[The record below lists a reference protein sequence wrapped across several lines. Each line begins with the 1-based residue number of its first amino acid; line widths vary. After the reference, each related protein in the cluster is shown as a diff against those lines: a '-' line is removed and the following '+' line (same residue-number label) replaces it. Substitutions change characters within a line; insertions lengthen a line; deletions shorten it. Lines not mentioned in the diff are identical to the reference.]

1 MRRVVR
7 SRADGPYRPRRTV
20 TAFSVVA
27 ACCFLSAAPSAA
39 SAPADPGTT
48 ASESGS
54 ASEPPKPSASAVPA
68 APDAGTERMDGPGPS
83 TGAAAASRLRE
94 RADLAVSGTLR
105 PTPADG
111 PDDQDD
117 RENQNRENRENP
129 ENAAAAGRE
138 TFDYVVTVTN
148 RGPSTARQVR
158 VTDRLPLALEFVS
171 SRDGC
176 TASGRTAV
184 CGPLATLAVGSSHAW
199 VITVRLAAGYRGDGT
214 DIVNEAVVD
223 AATSDPDS
231 RNNTTS
237 LTGLEIPP
245 SARTADLSIRKTAV
259 LGAGREH
266 VRPGEKFT
274 YLITVRNAGPA
285 TARQL
290 QVTDLL
296 PSSLVLLSSPDDCAV
311 AKDGDRLVVCPPLAR
326 LAAGEKAEYR
336 ITVRA
341 VTGDA
346 TGDRT
351 AQPPPDTCT
360 PIENVARVT
369 SASFDPDLS
378 DNANRPGTTGPGG
391 GRLCLVSAGRGDQ
404 HDGHDGRHDGREDGR
419 EDGRGDGHHGRDDHH
434 DGREQHDGRGDLAD
448 SGATVPAWLL
458 WASTALVAAGAAL
471 RTAFR
476 VRRR

>member
-7 SRADGPYRPRRTV
+7 SRPDGPYRPRRAV
-20 TAFSVVA
+20 AAFSAVA
-27 ACCFLSAAPSAA
+27 ACCFLSAGPSAA
-39 SAPADPGTT
+39 SAPADPGAT
-48 ASESGS
+48 ASESP
-54 ASEPPKPSASAVPA
+54 EPPAAAVPVSPA
-68 APDAGTERMDGPGPS
+68 AGTGQPSPGTGPADGAGPVVDGPGTS
-83 TGAAAASRLRE
+83 TGADAGSQLGE
-94 RADLAVSGTLR
+94 SADLAVSGTLR
-105 PTPADG
+105 RTAAEDRDDLDELDG
-111 PDDQDD
+111 LDD
-117 RENQNRENRENP
+117 RESR

-148 RGPSTARQVR
+148 RGPSAARQVR
-158 VTDRLPLALEFVS
+158 VTDRLPSALEFVS

-176 TASGRTAV
+176 TASGRTVV

-199 VITVRLAAGYRGDGT
+199 VITVRLAAGYGGDGT
-214 DIVNEAVVD
+214 DIVNEAVVE

-245 SARTADLSIRKTAV
+245 SARTADLSVRKTAV
-259 LGAGREH
+259 LGEGRGH

-341 VTGDA
+341 VTR
-346 TGDRT
+346 DRA
-351 AQPPPDTCT
+351 AQPPPDRCT

-369 SASFDPDLS
+369 SASFDPDLT

-404 HDGHDGRHDGREDGR
+404 HDGREDSREDGHG
-419 EDGRGDGHHGRDDHH
+419 DGRGDGHHGR
-434 DGREQHDGRGDLAD
+434 EQHHGRGDLAD

-458 WASTALVAAGAAL
+458 WTSTGLIACGAAL

-476 VRRR
+476 VRRP

>member
-1 MRRVVR
+1 MSAVPPAPAGGTGQP
-7 SRADGPYRPRRTV
+7 SPGTGTGPADGTGRADGPGPGTG
-20 TAFSVVA
+20 
-27 ACCFLSAAPSAA
+27 SAA
-39 SAPADPGTT
+39 G
-48 ASESGS
+48 
-54 ASEPPKPSASAVPA
+54 
-68 APDAGTERMDGPGPS
+68 
-83 TGAAAASRLRE
+83 SRLRE
-94 RADLAVSGTLR
+94 SADLAVSGALR
-105 PTPADG
+105 PAADDG
-111 PDDQDD
+111 PDDRD
-117 RENQNRENRENP
+117 NR

-176 TASGRTAV
+176 TAIGRTAV

-245 SARTADLSIRKTAV
+245 SARTADLSLRKTAA
-259 LGAGREH
+259 LGEGREH

-296 PSSLVLLSSPDDCAV
+296 PSSLTLLSSPDDCAV
-311 AKDGDRLVVCPPLAR
+311 AKEGDRLVVCPPLAR

-341 VTGDA
+341 VTR
-346 TGDRT
+346 DRA
-351 AQPPPDTCT
+351 AQPPPEKCT

-391 GRLCLVSAGRGDQ
+391 GRLCLVPEGRGDQ
-404 HDGHDGRHDGREDGR
+404 HDGHDGREDGREDGR
-419 EDGRGDGHHGRDDHH
+419 VDGHGDGRGDGHHGRDDHH
-434 DGREQHDGRGDLAD
+434 DGRHDGREEHGGRGDLAD

-458 WASTALVAAGAAL
+458 WTSTALVAAGAAL

-476 VRRR
+476 VRRT

>member
-1 MRRVVR
+1 MAR
-7 SRADGPYRPRRTV
+7 SRADGPYRHRRTV

-39 SAPADPGTT
+39 SDPADPGTT
-48 ASESGS
+48 VSE
-54 ASEPPKPSASAVPA
+54 SASASPEPSVSAVPPTPA
-68 APDAGTERMDGPGPS
+68 AGTGRVDGSGPD
-83 TGAAAASRLRE
+83 TGAAAGSRLRE
-94 RADLAVSGTLR
+94 SADLAVSGTLR
-105 PTPADG
+105 PTAADG
-111 PDDQDD
+111 PGDRDD
-117 RENQNRENRENP
+117 RDNR

-148 RGPSTARQVR
+148 RGPSTAREVR

-184 CGPLATLAVGSSHAW
+184 CGPLATLAVGGSHAW

-259 LGAGREH
+259 LGEGREH

-296 PSSLVLLSSPDDCAV
+296 PSSLTLLSSPDDCAV

-336 ITVRA
+336 ITVRT
-341 VTGDA
+341 VTR
-346 TGDRT
+346 DRA
-351 AQPPPDTCT
+351 AQPPPEKCA

-378 DNANRPGTTGPGG
+378 DNANGPGTTGPGG
-391 GRLCLVSAGRGDQ
+391 GRLCLVSGGRGDQ
-404 HDGHDGRHDGREDGR
+404 HDGHDGHDGRHDGREDSR
-419 EDGRGDGHHGRDDHH
+419 EDGHGDGRGDGHHGRDDHH
-434 DGREQHDGRGDLAD
+434 DGREQHGGRGDLAD

-471 RTAFR
+471 RAAFR
-476 VRRR
+476 VRRP

>member
-1 MRRVVR
+1 MAAL
-7 SRADGPYRPRRTV
+7 SA
-20 TAFSVVA
+20 VA

-39 SAPADPGTT
+39 SGPADPGTT
-48 ASESGS
+48 TSESP
-54 ASEPPKPSASAVPA
+54 EPAEAPDPVASAVPA
-68 APDAGTERMDGPGPS
+68 APAAGTGQPSPETGPGGDAVRVEEPGAGS
-83 TGAAAASRLRE
+83 GAASAQVQES
-94 RADLAVSGTLR
+94 ADLAVLGALR
-105 PTPADG
+105 PTAAA
-111 PDDQDD
+111 D
-117 RENQNRENRENP
+117 RES
-129 ENAAAAGRE
+129 AASVGRE

-184 CGPLATLAVGSSHAW
+184 CGPLATLAVGASHAW

-223 AATSDPDS
+223 SATSDPDS
-231 RNNTTS
+231 RNNTSS

-245 SARTADLSIRKTAV
+245 SARTADLSLRKRVV
-259 LGAGREH
+259 LARGREH

-285 TARQL
+285 TARQV
-290 QVTDLL
+290 QVTDRL
-296 PSSLVLLSSPDDCAV
+296 PASLALLSSPDDCAV
-311 AKDGDRLVVCPPLAR
+311 AKDGERLVVCPPLDR

-341 VTGDA
+341 VTE
-346 TGDRT
+346 DR
-351 AQPPPDTCT
+351 AARPPADRCT

-391 GRLCLVSAGRGDQ
+391 GRLCLVSEGRGEQ
-404 HDGHDGRHDGREDGR
+404 HDGHGGKGGHDGH
-419 EDGRGDGHHGRDDHH
+419 DGRGDGHHGRDDHH
-434 DGREQHDGRGDLAD
+434 DGREQHGGHGDLAD

-458 WASTALVAAGAAL
+458 WTSTALVAAGAAL

-476 VRRR
+476 VRRP

>member
-7 SRADGPYRPRRTV
+7 SRAGGPYRRRRTV
-20 TAFSVVA
+20 AALSAVA

-39 SAPADPGTT
+39 SGPADPGTT
-48 ASESGS
+48 TSESP
-54 ASEPPKPSASAVPA
+54 EPPEPAASQEPVASAVPA
-68 APDAGTERMDGPGPS
+68 APAAGTGKPSPETGPGGDAGRVEEPGAGS
-83 TGAAAASRLRE
+83 GAAAQLRE
-94 RADLAVSGTLR
+94 SADLSVSGALR
-105 PTPADG
+105 PTATA
-111 PDDQDD
+111 D
-117 RENQNRENRENP
+117 RES
-129 ENAAAAGRE
+129 AASMGRE

-184 CGPLATLAVGSSHAW
+184 CGPLASLAVGASHAW

-223 AATSDPDS
+223 SATSDPDS
-231 RNNTTS
+231 RNNTSS

-245 SARTADLSIRKTAV
+245 SARTADLSLRKTAV
-259 LGAGREH
+259 LARGREH

-274 YLITVRNAGPA
+274 YLITVRNEGPA
-285 TARQL
+285 TARQV
-290 QVTDLL
+290 QVTDRL
-296 PSSLVLLSSPDDCAV
+296 PASLALLSSPDDCAV
-311 AKDGDRLVVCPPLAR
+311 AKDGERLVVCPPLDR

-341 VTGDA
+341 VA
-346 TGDRT
+346 EDR
-351 AQPPPDTCT
+351 AARPPAGRCT

-391 GRLCLVSAGRGDQ
+391 GRLCLVSEGRGEQ
-404 HDGHDGRHDGREDGR
+404 HDGHGGHDGHE
-419 EDGRGDGHHGRDDHH
+419 GRGDGHDGHHGRDDHH
-434 DGREQHDGRGDLAD
+434 DGREQHGGRGDLAD

-458 WASTALVAAGAAL
+458 WTSTALVAAGAAL
-471 RTAFR
+471 RTTFR
-476 VRRR
+476 ARRP

>member
-7 SRADGPYRPRRTV
+7 SRAGLPYRRRRTV
-20 TAFSVVA
+20 AALSAVA
-27 ACCFLSAAPSAA
+27 ACGFLSTAPSAA
-39 SAPADPGTT
+39 SAPPDPGTT
-48 ASESGS
+48 ASESPG
-54 ASEPPKPSASAVPA
+54 PSASALPA
-68 APDAGTERMDGPGPS
+68 APAAGTGQPSSGTEPRGDTGRVEEPGADS
-83 TGAAAASRLRE
+83 GAASQQLRE
-94 RADLAVSGTLR
+94 GADLAVSGTLR
-105 PTPADG
+105 PTETA
-111 PDDQDD
+111 D
-117 RENQNRENRENP
+117 RES
-129 ENAAAAGRE
+129 AASAARE

-184 CGPLATLAVGSSHAW
+184 CGPLATLAVGASHAW
-199 VITVRLAAGYRGDGT
+199 VITVRLAPGYRGDGT

-223 AATSDPDS
+223 SATSDPDS
-231 RNNTTS
+231 RNNTST

-245 SARTADLSIRKTAV
+245 SARTADLSLRKTAV
-259 LGAGREH
+259 LPRGREH

-274 YLITVRNAGPA
+274 YLITVRNEGPA

-311 AKDGDRLVVCPPLAR
+311 AKSGERRVVCPPLDR
-326 LAAGEKAEYR
+326 LAAGETTEYR

-341 VTGDA
+341 VTGDRA
-346 TGDRT
+346 
-351 AQPPPDTCT
+351 AQPPPDKCT
-360 PIENVARVT
+360 PIENLARVT

-391 GRLCLVSAGRGDQ
+391 GRLCLVSDGHGEQ
-404 HDGHDGRHDGREDGR
+404 HHGHGGHDGRGDGGDGRGDGGDGR
-419 EDGRGDGHHGRDDHH
+419 GDGGDGHHGRDDHH
-434 DGREQHDGRGDLAD
+434 DGREQHGGRGDLAH

-458 WASTALVAAGAAL
+458 WTSTALVAAGAAL

-476 VRRR
+476 VRRP

>member
-7 SRADGPYRPRRTV
+7 SRAGVPYRRGRTV
-20 TAFSVVA
+20 AALSAVA
-27 ACCFLSAAPSAA
+27 ACGFLSTAPSVA

-48 ASESGS
+48 ATSESP
-54 ASEPPKPSASAVPA
+54 APSASALPA
-68 APDAGTERMDGPGPS
+68 APAAGTGQPS
-83 TGAAAASRLRE
+83 SEAGHGDDTGRLEEPEAGSGAAASQLRE
-94 RADLAVSGTLR
+94 SADLSVSGTLR
-105 PTPADG
+105 PTETA
-111 PDDQDD
+111 D
-117 RENQNRENRENP
+117 RES
-129 ENAAAAGRE
+129 AASAARE

-176 TASGRTAV
+176 TANGRTAV
-184 CGPLATLAVGSSHAW
+184 CGPLATLAVGASHAW

-214 DIVNEAVVD
+214 DIVNEAIVD
-223 AATSDPDS
+223 SATSDPDS
-231 RNNTTS
+231 RNNTSS

-245 SARTADLSIRKTAV
+245 SARTADLSLRKTAV
-259 LGAGREH
+259 LARGREH
-266 VRPGEKFT
+266 VGPGEKFT
-274 YLITVRNAGPA
+274 YLITVLNAGPA

-296 PSSLVLLSSPDDCAV
+296 PSSLALLSSPDDCAV
-311 AKDGDRLVVCPPLAR
+311 AKDGERLVVCPPLDR

-341 VTGDA
+341 VPR
-346 TGDRT
+346 DRA
-351 AQPPPDTCT
+351 AQPPREKCT

-391 GRLCLVSAGRGDQ
+391 GRLCLVSEGRGDQ
-404 HDGHDGRHDGREDGR
+404 HDGHDGHDQHGDHNGHH
-419 EDGRGDGHHGRDDHH
+419 GRGDGHQGRDDHH
-434 DGREQHDGRGDLAD
+434 DGREQQGGRGDLAD
-448 SGATVPAWLL
+448 SGATVPPWLL
-458 WASTALVAAGAAL
+458 WTSTALVAAGAAL

-476 VRRR
+476 VRRP